1 MKSTDLLVLN
11 HLFIF
16 IVVVQPMQLRLKP
29 FIVEQGGLVE
39 FADKVLICLCLCMLK
54 KNKMLASAPSDHNR
68 FVTLHAPVLIPLGF
82 YFMFLSQVDK
92 TYDRPED
99 ADLWKDGFFTRR
111 VMRYMCVE
119 RQIPTQV
126 RFFLQT
132 SRHKYLAL

>member
-68 FVTLHAPVLIPLGF
+68 FVTLRAPVLIPLVFILCF
-82 YFMFLSQVDK
+82 YLRLTKPMTVP
-92 TYDRPED
+92 R
-99 ADLWKDGFFTRR
+99 
-111 VMRYMCVE
+111 M
-119 RQIPTQV
+119 
-126 RFFLQT
+126 QT
-132 SRHKYLAL
+132 SGRMDFSHVVSCVTCVWRDRSLLR